1 MKVLITGIGGFVGR
15 YLADYC
21 ISKGDEVYGLE
32 RTKSNIERAKTYEC
46 DITDAPLLAEIVK
59 EVRPEQIYHLAA
71 ISFVPAANKNPK
83 LTYDINFYGTFNLY
97 EAVKNSGLNP
107 KILFIGSSDVYGK
120 VDKKDLPLK
129 ESAPLNPAS
138 VYAVSKAAAD
148 ILSGYYSSAGL
159 LNILIVRPFNHT
171 GPGQSP
177 EFVCPSFARQIVEIE
192 KGQKQAILEVGNLD
206 ARRDFTDVRDV
217 VRAYWMLM
225 NSYVSSGGIFNVC
238 SGKAVSMKDMLDI
251 LLSMSK
257 VEIKVNQDPARM
269 RAADI
274 PALYGD
280 NARLMAATGWK
291 PSIPINK
298 TIEDIL
304 EYWRSRS

>member
-21 ISKGDEVYGLE
+21 VSKGDEVYGLE
-32 RTKSNIERAKTYEC
+32 RTKSHIDGAKIYGC
-46 DITDAPLLAEIVK
+46 DIINASLLAEIVK

-120 VDKKDLPLK
+120 VDKKNLPLK

-138 VYAVSKAAAD
+138 VYAVSKAASE

-159 LNILIVRPFNHT
+159 LNIIIVRPFNHT

-177 EFVCPSFARQIVEIE
+177 EFVCPSFARQISEIE
-192 KGQKQAILEVGNLD
+192 RGTREPILEVGNLD
-206 ARRDFTDVRDV
+206 AKRDFSDVRDV

-225 NSYVSSGGIFNVC
+225 NSGVSSGVFNVC
-238 SGKAVSMKDMLDI
+238 SGKAVSMKEMLDI

-257 VEIKVNQDPARM
+257 MEIKVNQDPARL
-269 RAADI
+269 RPSDT
-274 PALYGD
+274 PLLYGD
-280 NARLMAATGWK
+280 SAKLTSITGWK
-291 PSIPINK
+291 PTIPIEK

-304 EYWRSRS
+304 EYWRNRY